1 MNKPPLS
8 LFSATLVAIPLAVS
22 ACNKSPAPAKNPSE
36 KTPSSASISAPN
48 ELVAKP
54 KPQAKKGPQNNEEFV
69 ANMISCE
76 ATVNA
81 HIGYMQSINKRT
93 GSEIIDLDSAPCNI
107 VLDIHG
113 NVSRIMESCG
123 QVTEPSGLF
132 FEFNPIAKANRAHVI
147 EQAQD
152 AKKTAAE
159 IKAKIEKHEAHC
171 FPDAPKFT
179 NVKADSSVY

>member
-1 MNKPPLS
+1 M
-8 LFSATLVAIPLAVS
+8 
-22 ACNKSPAPAKNPSE
+22 
-36 KTPSSASISAPN
+36 
-48 ELVAKP
+48 
-54 KPQAKKGPQNNEEFV
+54 

-81 HIGYMQSINKRT
+81 HVGYMNSLKTRF
-93 GSEIIDLDSAPCNI
+93 GGEIIDLDSAPCNI

-123 QVTEPSGLF
+123 QVTEPRGLF
-132 FEFNPIAKANRAHVI
+132 FELNPIAKATRAHVI

-159 IKAKIEKHEAHC
+159 IRTKIEKHEARC
-171 FPDAPKFT
+171 FPNAPKLT
-179 NVKADSSVY
+179 NVKADTSVY